1 MFSTTTMASS
11 TTKPIAI
18 VSAIRDKLLRLKLS
32 MYIAPNE
39 PSSASGIVIPGIMV
53 AQRLRKNRR
62 TTRITIPIVSTSVNS
77 TSCTEARITSVRS
90 KMVNRHGWGKVRREP
105 RQPSL
110 DLIDRIDHVC
120 AGLLRNIQYNAELV
134 ILVTGK
140 VPVRCLGDRLT
151 DIAHPYR
158 TAISIRKDD
167 VVEKLRVED
176 LVVGSDRESDL
187 SGIEHAFRRC
197 RCGADY
203 GRPDLFECQAQRSKP
218 RRVNLNPDGRP
229 AVAAYLGLSDAGHL
243 SDLLG
248 QKAVEIFVDPSQR

>member
-1 MFSTTTMASS
+1 M
-11 TTKPIAI
+11 
-18 VSAIRDKLLRLKLS
+18 
-32 MYIAPNE
+32 
-39 PSSASGIVIPGIMV
+39 
-53 AQRLRKNRR
+53 
-62 TTRITIPIVSTSVNS
+62 
-77 TSCTEARITSVRS
+77 
-90 KMVNRHGWGKVRREP
+90 
-105 RQPSL
+105 
-110 DLIDRIDHVC
+110 
-120 AGLLRNIQYNAELV
+120 LRNIQYNAELV

-158 TAISIRKDD
+158 TAISVRKDD

-176 LVVGSDRESDL
+176 LVVGSDGESDL
-187 SGIEHAFRRC
+187 CGIEHAFRRC

-203 GRPDLFECQAQRSKP
+203 GRPDLFERQAQRSKP

-248 QKAVEIFVDPSQR
+248 QKTVEIFVDPSQR